1 MAVGAGV
8 LAALMFSTWAHDE
21 APGAGTASKAKVVQS
36 EPGSNAWNAGK
47 APADWHGEI
56 ERYHGHVGPWNVL
69 GWRIGQAALRE
80 FKSQWGQHELEVV
93 CYVPPQTPFTCL
105 VDGLSVGTGNSLG
118 RLDEVLTCRQAFVAV
133 GRKDGKGEVL
143 EFRPQPE
150 YLKSILD
157 QPVEKL
163 EALCKECSQMP
174 EEKLFSVRR
183 VAK

>member
-1 MAVGAGV
+1 MWPLTRTGALVTDGQ
-8 LAALMFSTWAHDE
+8 LF
-21 APGAGTASKAKVVQS
+21 GA
-36 EPGSNAWNAGK
+36 
-47 APADWHGEI
+47 
-56 ERYHGHVGPWNVL
+56 
-69 GWRIGQAALRE
+69 
-80 FKSQWGQHELEVV
+80 
-93 CYVPPQTPFTCL
+93 
-105 VDGLSVGTGNSLG
+105 
-118 RLDEVLTCRQAFVAV
+118 LTCPEALVAV

-183 VAK
+183 VAR

>member
-1 MAVGAGV
+1 
-8 LAALMFSTWAHDE
+8 
-21 APGAGTASKAKVVQS
+21 
-36 EPGSNAWNAGK
+36 
-47 APADWHGEI
+47 
-56 ERYHGHVGPWNVL
+56 
-69 GWRIGQAALRE
+69 
-80 FKSQWGQHELEVV
+80 
-93 CYVPPQTPFTCL
+93 
-105 VDGLSVGTGNSLG
+105 
-118 RLDEVLTCRQAFVAV
+118 VAV